1 MHQIPTYNKK
11 HKTEIYSSVF
21 LHKKVCVFCIL
32 IVMGKVTQEIHIME
46 NSDDAT
52 VYICT
57 APISKPKK
65 NFLYQLPF
73 AIIHEVPA
81 CFP

>member
-11 HKTEIYSSVF
+11 HKTEIYSRLVF
-21 LHKKVCVFCIL
+21 FCTKKYVFFCIL

-52 VYICT
+52 VYKCT

-65 NFLYQLPF
+65 NTLSLITFC
-73 AIIHEVPA
+73 HH
-81 CFP
+81 

>member
-21 LHKKVCVFCIL
+21 LHKKVCIFCIL

-52 VYICT
+52 VYKCT

-65 NFLYQLPF
+65 KKLSLITFC
-73 AIIHEVPA
+73 HHS
-81 CFP
+81 

>member
-21 LHKKVCVFCIL
+21 LHKKVCIFCIL

-52 VYICT
+52 VYKCT

-65 NFLYQLPF
+65 KNFPLITF
-73 AIIHEVPA
+73 CHHS
-81 CFP
+81 